1 MMQENDLGGKL
12 LAGVS
17 RSFYLTLKAL
27 PEGLREPLSLAYL
40 LARIADTI
48 ADTSN
53 VPGAVRLEL
62 LREFDRLVQS
72 EARDEAGEKLL
83 SERLCMEFMPM
94 QEDVDEAKL
103 LGRIAEVLGAFR
115 KYPARQMIAMRG
127 VLDPIVRGQMLDIER
142 FPEDGSLRALQTS
155 DELDDYTW
163 LVAGCVGEYWT
174 KLCAEELTD
183 AFSKETTTA
192 QMVERGIRYGKG
204 LQLVNILRDIGKD
217 SHMGR
222 CYFPESD
229 IISQGL
235 ILSEIQQD
243 PARLMPVMTTWQLKC
258 REHLQCGLEY
268 VEALEHKR
276 LRYATALPLLLGYRT
291 LALIEKADAAT
302 LLKGVKVS
310 RGEVTK
316 LLFEAGIASLRRGGI
331 RKMVEKELRS

>member
-1 MMQENDLGGKL
+1 MMHENDLGGKL

-40 LARIADTI
+40 LARAADTM

-53 VPGAVRLEL
+53 VPGPVRLEL

-72 EARDEAGEKLL
+72 EARDEAGESLL
-83 SERLCMEFMPM
+83 CDRLRLEFMPH
-94 QEDVDEAKL
+94 QEDDAEARL
-103 LGRIAEVLGAFR
+103 LERLPEALDAFR
-115 KYPARQMIAMRG
+115 RFPARQMIAMRG
-127 VLDPIVRGQMLDIER
+127 VLDPIVRGQILDIER

-155 DELDDYTW
+155 AELDDYTW

-174 KLCAEELTD
+174 ILCAEELTD
-183 AFSKETTTA
+183 AFSKDTGTE
-192 QMVERGIRYGKG
+192 QMIERGIRYGKG

-217 SHMGR
+217 SRLGR
-222 CYFPESD
+222 CYFPQEELTAH
-229 IISQGL
+229 GL
-235 ILSEIQQD
+235 DLSEIQHD
-243 PARLMPVMTTWQLKC
+243 PSKLMPVMTSWRLKC
-258 REHLQCGLEY
+258 LDHLQGGLEY

-291 LALIEKADAAT
+291 LALIEKAGAET

-316 LLFEAGIASLRRGGI
+316 LLFDAGIASLRRGGI
-331 RKMVEKELRS
+331 RKMVEKLGS